1 VYVSGSNSRFL
12 SSDVVTEFRGRG
24 DEIRIWPL
32 TFDEYFSGIGGDIR
46 KAWLDYYTF
55 GGLPQVAL
63 LETEEKKT
71 DYLRGLYE
79 TTYLRDVIERNHLR
93 NPEGMKELVRVIASG
108 IGSST
113 NPTRIANTFQSAQ
126 GVTIKRDT
134 IKQYIDYLKDS
145 FLIEEALRY
154 DVKGRKYIGTE
165 TKYYFADIGIRAAIL
180 NYRQQ
185 EETHIM
191 ENIIYNELSSR
202 GYNVEVGLVELG
214 GKDENGKFV
223 RK

>member
-1 VYVSGSNSRFL
+1 MSRYNNS
-12 SSDVVTEFRGRG
+12 
-24 DEIRIWPL
+24 
-32 TFDEYFSGIGGDIR
+32 IGGDIR

-79 TTYLRDVIERNHLR
+79 KTYLCDVIERNHLR

-108 IGSST
+108 IGLST

-126 GVTIKRDT
+126 GATIKRDT

-145 FLIEEALRY
+145 FLDRRSL
-154 DVKGRKYIGTE
+154 T
-165 TKYYFADIGIRAAIL
+165 L
-180 NYRQQ
+180 
-185 EETHIM
+185 
-191 ENIIYNELSSR
+191 
-202 GYNVEVGLVELG
+202 
-214 GKDENGKFV
+214 
-223 RK
+223 

>member
-1 VYVSGSNSRFL
+1 MSDFVNPKHLAEVSSMDLEIRWSEKIDKTRKTDGHYRLFL
-12 SSDVVTEFRGRG
+12 SRG

-32 TFDEYFSGIGGDIR
+32 TFDEYFKGVGGDIR
-46 KAWLDYYTF
+46 KVWLDYYTF

-93 NPEGMKELVRVIASG
+93 NPEGMKELVRVLASG

-126 GVTIKRDT
+126 GLNIKRDT

-154 DVKGRKYIGTE
+154 DVKGRKFTD
-165 TKYYFADIGIRAAIL
+165 AL
-180 NYRQQ
+180 
-185 EETHIM
+185 
-191 ENIIYNELSSR
+191 
-202 GYNVEVGLVELG
+202 
-214 GKDENGKFV
+214 
-223 RK
+223 

>member
-1 VYVSGSNSRFL
+1 MSRYNNS
-12 SSDVVTEFRGRG
+12 
-24 DEIRIWPL
+24 
-32 TFDEYFSGIGGDIR
+32 IGGDIR

-154 DVKGRKYIGTE
+154 EVKGRKYIGTE
-165 TKYYFADIGIRAAIL
+165 TKYYFADIGIRAAIRAAIL
-180 NYRQQ
+180 NYRQ
-185 EETHIM
+185 
-191 ENIIYNELSSR
+191 
-202 GYNVEVGLVELG
+202 
-214 GKDENGKFV
+214 
-223 RK
+223 

>member
-1 VYVSGSNSRFL
+1 MSRYNNS
-12 SSDVVTEFRGRG
+12 
-24 DEIRIWPL
+24 
-32 TFDEYFSGIGGDIR
+32 IGGDIR
-46 KAWLDYYTF
+46 KAWLDYYTY

-93 NPEGMKELVRVIASG
+93 NPEGMKELVRVIASLDWFVNQSNENSQYLS
-108 IGSST
+108 IC
-113 NPTRIANTFQSAQ
+113 TRANQ
-126 GVTIKRDT
+126 KRDT

-154 DVKGRKYIGTE
+154 EVKGRKYIGTE

-180 NYRQQ
+180 NYRQ
-185 EETHIM
+185 
-191 ENIIYNELSSR
+191 
-202 GYNVEVGLVELG
+202 
-214 GKDENGKFV
+214 
-223 RK
+223 

>member
-1 VYVSGSNSRFL
+1 MQHFAVFLLDKRSFVSGSNSRFL

-32 TFDEYFSGIGGDIR
+32 TFDEYFNGIGGDIR

-93 NPEGMKELVRVIASG
+93 NPEGMKELVRVCCLG
-108 IGSST
+108 HWFV
-113 NPTRIANTFQSAQ
+113 NQSNENSQ
-126 GVTIKRDT
+126 YLSNCTGGNHKRDT

-145 FLIEEALRY
+145 FLIEEA
-154 DVKGRKYIGTE
+154 
-165 TKYYFADIGIRAAIL
+165 FAL
-180 NYRQQ
+180 
-185 EETHIM
+185 
-191 ENIIYNELSSR
+191 
-202 GYNVEVGLVELG
+202 
-214 GKDENGKFV
+214 
-223 RK
+223 

>member
-1 VYVSGSNSRFL
+1 M
-12 SSDVVTEFRGRG
+12 
-24 DEIRIWPL
+24 I
-32 TFDEYFSGIGGDIR
+32 
-46 KAWLDYYTF
+46 
-55 GGLPQVAL
+55 
-63 LETEEKKT
+63 
-71 DYLRGLYE
+71 LRGLYE

-108 IGSST
+108 I
-113 NPTRIANTFQSAQ
+113 
-126 GVTIKRDT
+126 V
-134 IKQYIDYLKDS
+134 KDS

-191 ENIIYNELSSR
+191 ENII
-202 GYNVEVGLVELG
+202 
-214 GKDENGKFV
+214 
-223 RK
+223 